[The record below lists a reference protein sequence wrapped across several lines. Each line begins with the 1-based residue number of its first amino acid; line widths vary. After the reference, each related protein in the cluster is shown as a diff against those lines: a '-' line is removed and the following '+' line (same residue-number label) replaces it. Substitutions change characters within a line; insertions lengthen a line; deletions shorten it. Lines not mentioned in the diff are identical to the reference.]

1 MARLGSRKRPAI
13 VRDQTEANVEEIV
26 AVCDAHGWQ
35 VIVGVEPDVPEDVS
49 DVRKL
54 LAPEQVQVIARQPP
68 AVGRN
73 APCPCGSG
81 RKYKKC
87 CLTASAGARS
97 PHPENGET

>member
-13 VRDQTEANVEEIV
+13 VRVQTEAHAEEIV
-26 AVCDAHGWQ
+26 ALCDAHGWQ

-54 LAPEQVQVIARQPP
+54 LAPEQLIAHQPP
-68 AVGRN
+68 AIGRN

-87 CLTASAGARS
+87 CLTTAAGARA
-97 PHPENGET
+97 PHPEKGET

>member
-13 VRDQTEANVEEIV
+13 VRVQTEAHAEEIV
-26 AVCDAHGWQ
+26 AVCDTHGWQ

-54 LAPEQVQVIARQPP
+54 LAPEQDLARQP

-73 APCPCGSG
+73 ARCPCGSG

-87 CLTASAGARS
+87 CLTVAAGARS

>member
-1 MARLGSRKRPAI
+1 MARLGSRTRPAI
-13 VRDQTEANVEEIV
+13 VRVQTEAHAREIM
-26 AVCDAHGWQ
+26 AACNAHGWQ
-35 VIVGVEPDVPEDVS
+35 VIVGVEPDAPEDVR

-54 LAPEQVQVIARQPP
+54 LAPDQFIARQPP

-73 APCPCGSG
+73 ARCPCGSG

-97 PHPENGET
+97 THPQNGET

>member
-13 VRDQTEANVEEIV
+13 VRVQTEAHAREIV
-26 AVCDAHGWQ
+26 ALCTAHGWQ

-49 DVRKL
+49 DVRQL
-54 LAPEQVQVIARQPP
+54 LAPAPEPGIARPRP

-73 APCPCGSG
+73 ARCPCGSG

-87 CLTASAGARS
+87 CLTAAAGRPS
-97 PHPENGET
+97 PH

>member
-13 VRDQTEANVEEIV
+13 VRVQTEAHAEELV
-26 AVCDAHGWQ
+26 ALCDAHGWQ
-35 VIVGVEPDVPEDVS
+35 VIVGVEPDAPEDVS

-54 LAPEQVQVIARQPP
+54 LPPEPGIARPPP

-87 CLTASAGARS
+87 CLPASAGARS
-97 PHPENGET
+97 THPKNGET

>member
-13 VRDQTEANVEEIV
+13 VRVQTEAHAREIV
-26 AVCDAHGWQ
+26 DLCDAHGWR
-35 VIVGVEPDVPEDVS
+35 VIVGVEPDAPEDVS
-49 DVRKL
+49 DVRTL
-54 LAPEQVQVIARQPP
+54 LAPAPLLVHPSS

-87 CLTASAGARS
+87 CLAAAAGARS
-97 PHPENGET
+97 PHPEKGET

>member
-13 VRDQTEANVEEIV
+13 VRVQTEAHAQEIV

-35 VIVGVEPDVPEDVS
+35 VIVGVEPDAPEDVS

-54 LAPEQVQVIARQPP
+54 LAPDQAVARQPA
-68 AVGRN
+68 AVPRN

-87 CLTASAGARS
+87 CLITSAGARS
-97 PHPENGET
+97 AHPENSET